1 MVLCS
6 PWVFW
11 SRLPAF
17 LLPYAKSLNRAQI
30 LVGLHMYHLVR
41 SVLAL
46 LCAPDGNRWFTV
58 HQKVVPCV
66 SRSLFLF
73 LSLFMFLAP
82 QPPIYLLLHV
92 PLTLFYSC
100 RLSRQSIK
108 LVRHHIGT
116 LLCGYLYVLSLA
128 TLLATP
134 RTKFAAPSFPGSRVS
149 SAPGRDVRASTFR
162 FLQAADDSIISMG
175 MCPRFSYLRL
185 LQ

>member
-1 MVLCS
+1 
-6 PWVFW
+6 
-11 SRLPAF
+11 
-17 LLPYAKSLNRAQI
+17 
-30 LVGLHMYHLVR
+30 MYQLVR

-58 HQKVVPCV
+58 HQKVLPFV

-73 LSLFMFLAP
+73 SFFLFLVP

-116 LLCGYLYVLSLA
+116 LLCGYLSVLNLA

-134 RTKFAAPSFPGSRVS
+134 RTKFAAPSFPGSRAS

-175 MCPRFSYLRL
+175 MCPRFSYLCLL